1 MVTITSS
8 SPAPSMMVEGVMKS
22 REVFSFAGLSTDTK
36 PTGTYG
42 GTRIGNGSVFL
53 EMNTSDAYMYD
64 EANSVWR
71 KLG

>member
-8 SPAPSMMVEGVMKS
+8 SPAPSMMVEGVMSS

-42 GTRIGNGSVFL
+42 GTRIGNGSVFF
-53 EMNTSDAYMYD
+53 
-64 EANSVWR
+64 
-71 KLG
+71 

>member
-42 GTRIGNGSVFL
+42 GTKIGHGSVFF